1 MSLPPR
7 TSSSTSSED
16 RTDDGRLRVA
26 HFPKYN
32 GVLVTETSLPNWKKL
47 LVIVA
52 HPDDESFGLGAV
64 LSTFIESGTDVS
76 VLCFTR
82 GEASTLRSV
91 DGDLSTIRA
100 KELKAA
106 ALEMGVSEVHLQNFP
121 DGGLQSIAV
130 PSLLNEAAAISK
142 LKEPDGILAFDTSG
156 VTGHPDHIQATV
168 VASRLA
174 TQLGVGLL
182 GWTLPRTVAN
192 SLNDEFGSS
201 LAGYEEGEIDFVI
214 SVNREKQRRAVEC
227 HPSQLAPGI
236 MLWRRL
242 ELQSE
247 KECLRWL
254 HHPEFE
260 EPL

>member
-1 MSLPPR
+1 M
-7 TSSSTSSED
+7 
-16 RTDDGRLRVA
+16 
-26 HFPKYN
+26 
-32 GVLVTETSLPNWKKL
+32 TETSLPNWKRI

-64 LSTFIESGTDVS
+64 LSTFIESGADVS

-82 GEASTLRSV
+82 GEASTLRGV

-100 KELKAA
+100 TELEAA
-106 ALEMGVSEVHLQNFP
+106 ALKIGVSEVHLRDFP
-121 DGGLQSIAV
+121 DGGLQSISV
-130 PSLLNEAAAISK
+130 PALLGEAAVISK
-142 LKEPDGILAFDTSG
+142 LKGPDGILAFDTSG
-156 VTGHPDHIQATV
+156 VTGHPDHIQATE

-192 SLNDEFGSS
+192 ALNDEFGSS
-201 LAGYEEGEIDFVI
+201 LAGSEEGEIDFVI

-227 HPSQLAPGI
+227 HPSQLVPGV

-242 ELQSE
+242 ELQSD
-247 KECLRWL
+247 KEYLRWL
-254 HHPEFE
+254 HHPETLAL
-260 EPL
+260 EPA